1 VQPCNAVHN
10 RRFDSVSEAALPVDR
25 EAWPRVAVVGAGAV
39 GCYYGGMLAR
49 AGAPVTLVG
58 RAVHVDA
65 MRRDGLALE
74 IGGRREQVAV
84 TAATDVTAVAGAS
97 LVLVC
102 VKSGD
107 TEAAAREMAPHLA
120 HDAVVVSLQN
130 GVDNARRMRPLLP
143 AEVLACVVYVGC
155 EMAGPGHVRHMGRGD
170 LVLGGAPGSADGARA
185 AGDVAR
191 HFERAGVACSVS
203 ADVDADLWGKL
214 IVNCAYN
221 PLSALTRLQY
231 GPMTASPWSREI
243 MPQVV
248 AEAIAVARA
257 DGVHLAT
264 EGLLERV
271 LALGASMPGQISST
285 AQDIGHGKAT
295 EIDALNGYV
304 ARRGE
309 ALGVPTP
316 VNRTLHALVKLLEI
330 GAVRHPAAGT

>member
-1 VQPCNAVHN
+1 MNG
-10 RRFDSVSEAALPVDR
+10 

-49 AGAPVTLVG
+49 GGAPVTLVG
-58 RAVHVDA
+58 RPVHVEA
-65 MRRDGLALE
+65 MQRAGLTLE
-74 IGGRREQVAV
+74 IGGRAEQVAV
-84 TAATDVTAVAGAS
+84 TAATDVAAAADAQV
-97 LVLVC
+97 VLVC

-107 TEAAAREMAPHLA
+107 TEASARALAPHLA
-120 HDAVVVSLQN
+120 RDAIVVSLQN
-130 GVDNARRMRPLLP
+130 GVDNASRMRPLL
-143 AEVLACVVYVGC
+143 AADVLACVVYVGC

-170 LVLGGAPGSADGARA
+170 LVIGGEPGSTGGARA
-185 AGDVAR
+185 AAEVATL
-191 HFERAGVACSVS
+191 FLRAGVPCTVA
-203 ADVDADLWGKL
+203 ADIDADLWGKL

-231 GPMTASPWSREI
+231 GPMTESAWSREV

-248 AEAIAVARA
+248 LEAIAVARA
-257 DGVHLAT
+257 DGVALAT
-264 EGLLERV
+264 DGLLERV

-285 AQDIGHGKAT
+285 AQDIGNGKAT

-316 VNRTLHALVKLLEI
+316 VNRTLHALVKLLEL
-330 GAVRHPAAGT
+330 GVVRRPT

>member
-1 VQPCNAVHN
+1 MHE
-10 RRFDSVSEAALPVDR
+10 D
-25 EAWPRVAVVGAGAV
+25 AWPRIAVVGAGAV

-65 MRRDGLALE
+65 IRRDGLILE
-74 IGGRREQVAV
+74 IGGTREQVTA
-84 TAATDVTAVAGAS
+84 TAATDVAAIADAR

-107 TEAAAREMAPHLA
+107 TEATARAMAPHLA
-120 HDAVVVSLQN
+120 RDALVVSLQN
-130 GVDNARRMRPLLP
+130 GVDNARRMRPLLS
-143 AEVLACVVYVGC
+143 AQVLACVVYVGC

-170 LVLGGAPGSADGARA
+170 LVIGGEPGSEAAARA
-185 AGDVAR
+185 AAYVAAI
-191 HFERAGVACSVS
+191 FVRAGVPCTVA
-203 ADVDADLWGKL
+203 ADIDADLWGKL

-221 PLSALTRLQY
+221 PLSALTRLPY

-248 AEAIAVARA
+248 AEAIAVAHA
-257 DGVHLAT
+257 DGVRLRT
-264 EGLLERV
+264 DGLLERV

-330 GAVRHPAAGT
+330 GVARR

>member
-1 VQPCNAVHN
+1 MHE
-10 RRFDSVSEAALPVDR
+10 D
-25 EAWPRVAVVGAGAV
+25 AWPRIAVVGAGAV

-65 MRRDGLALE
+65 IRRDGLTLE
-74 IGGRREQVAV
+74 IGSKREQVDA
-84 TAATDVTAVAGAS
+84 TAATDVAAIADARI
-97 LVLVC
+97 VLVC

-107 TEAAAREMAPHLA
+107 TEATARAMAPHLA
-120 HDAVVVSLQN
+120 RDALVVSLQN
-130 GVDNARRMRPLLP
+130 GVDNARRMRPLLY
-143 AEVLACVVYVGC
+143 AQVLACVVYVGC

-170 LVLGGAPGSADGARA
+170 LVVGGEPGSDAAARA
-185 AGDVAR
+185 AADVAA
-191 HFERAGVACSVS
+191 HFVRAGVPCTVS
-203 ADVDADLWGKL
+203 ADIDADLWGKL

-221 PLSALTRLQY
+221 PLSALTRLPY

-248 AEAIAVARA
+248 AEAIAVAHA
-257 DGVHLAT
+257 DGVRLRT
-264 EGLLERV
+264 DGLLERV

-330 GAVRHPAAGT
+330 GVARR